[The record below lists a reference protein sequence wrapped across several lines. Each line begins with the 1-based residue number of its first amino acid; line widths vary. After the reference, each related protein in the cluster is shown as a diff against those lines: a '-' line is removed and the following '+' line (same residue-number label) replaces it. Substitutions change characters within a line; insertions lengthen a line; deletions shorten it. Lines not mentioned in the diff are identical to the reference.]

1 MRLLSLPAAVLL
13 LAASPGVT
21 QSPAPTP
28 EPTAPP
34 IAGVKITDCSLEYNE
49 RTHVA
54 AKLHIDFVNL
64 NDQPV
69 TRIRFRI
76 RAGFQT
82 FPVMDFGKFAP
93 DLKIHHDLDP
103 PEMPVAIVPG
113 APIPGAGDLYCGID
127 AFTLSDGYTWIS
139 PTLQAELQ
147 QQQKP

>member
-21 QSPAPTP
+21 QTPAPTP
-28 EPTAPP
+28 EPTEPP
-34 IAGVKITDCSLEYNE
+34 IGGVRITSCSLEYSE

-54 AKLHIDFVNL
+54 AKLHVEFMNM

-93 DLKIHHDLDP
+93 DLLIKHDLDP
-103 PEMPVAIVPG
+103 PEMPVAIVQGVPG
-113 APIPGAGDLYCGID
+113 ADGLYCSID
-127 AFTLSDGYTWIS
+127 AFTLSDGYTWVS